1 MIEKYVLKD
10 TLTYTI
16 EKLNHSIYELQ
27 NRVSECESQ
36 IAQLNNQAYNIQ
48 LGRNLEIKSK
58 MDELTTDFKDLKC
71 QIAGELSEL
80 RADLDA
86 LVVKPN
92 EKSDLEILEQNNR
105 NELKYIDLDEVNK
118 EKGFWELYDENWW
131 NK

>member
-1 MIEKYVLKD
+1 MKYV
-10 TLTYTI
+10 TI
-16 EKLNHSIYELQ
+16 ENLDHVIMKLYDSIYELSS
-27 NRVSECESQ
+27 RVSECESQ

-58 MDELTTDFKDLKC
+58 IDELTTDFKDLKC

-80 RADLDA
+80 RANLDA

-92 EKSDLEILEQNNR
+92 EKSDLEILEQNSR

>member
-1 MIEKYVLKD
+1 MAVKYITGD
-10 TLTYTI
+10 ILTYTI

-27 NRVSECESQ
+27 SRVSECESQ

-48 LGRNLEIKSK
+48 LERNLEIKSK
-58 MDELTTDFKDLKC
+58 MNELTTDFKDLKC
-71 QIAGELSEL
+71 QIVGEVAEL

-86 LVVKPN
+86 QVVKPD
-92 EKSDLEILEQNNR
+92 EKSDLEIFEQNGR
-105 NELKYIDLDEVNK
+105 NELKYIDLDDVNK

>member
-1 MIEKYVLKD
+1 MAQEYVLRD

-27 NRVSECESQ
+27 SRVSECESQ

-48 LGRNLEIKSK
+48 LERNLEIKSK
-58 MDELTTDFKDLKC
+58 MNELTTNFKDLKY

-80 RADLDA
+80 RANLDA

-92 EKSDLEILEQNNR
+92 EKSDLEILEQNSR

-118 EKGFWELYDENWW
+118 EKEFWELYDENWW

>member
-1 MIEKYVLKD
+1 MAVKYVTGD
-10 TLTYTI
+10 ILTYTI

-27 NRVSECESQ
+27 SRVSECESQ

-48 LGRNLEIKSK
+48 LERNLEIKSE
-58 MDELTTDFKDLKC
+58 MNELTTDFKDLKY

-80 RADLDA
+80 RANLDA

-92 EKSDLEILEQNNR
+92 EKSDLEILEQNSG
-105 NELKYIDLDEVNK
+105 NELKYIDLDDVNK

>member
-1 MIEKYVLKD
+1 MAKEYVLRD

-16 EKLNHSIYELQ
+16 EKLNHSIHDLQ
-27 NRVSECESQ
+27 SRVIECESK

-48 LGRNLEIKSK
+48 LERNLEIKSK
-58 MDELTTDFKDLKC
+58 MNELTTDFKDLKY

-80 RADLDA
+80 RANLDA

-92 EKSDLEILEQNNR
+92 EKSDLEILEQNSR

-118 EKGFWELYDENWW
+118 EKEFWELYDENWW

>member
-1 MIEKYVLKD
+1 MAVKYVTGD
-10 TLTYTI
+10 ILTYTI

-27 NRVSECESQ
+27 SRVSECESQ

-48 LGRNLEIKSK
+48 LERNLEIKSK
-58 MDELTTDFKDLKC
+58 MNELTTDFKDLKY

-80 RADLDA
+80 RANLDA
-86 LVVKPN
+86 LAVKPN
-92 EKSDLEILEQNNR
+92 EKSDLEILEQNSR

-118 EKGFWELYDENWW
+118 EKEFWELYDENWW

>member
-1 MIEKYVLKD
+1 MAVKYITGD
-10 TLTYTI
+10 ILTYTI

-27 NRVSECESQ
+27 SRVSECESQ
-36 IAQLNNQAYNIQ
+36 IAQLNYHAYNIQ
-48 LGRNLEIKSK
+48 LERNLEIKSK
-58 MDELTTDFKDLKC
+58 MNELTTDFKDLKY

-80 RADLDA
+80 RANLDA

-92 EKSDLEILEQNNR
+92 EKSDLEILEQNSR

-118 EKGFWELYDENWW
+118 EKEFWELYDENWW

>member
-1 MIEKYVLKD
+1 MTEKYVLKD

-27 NRVSECESQ
+27 SRVSECESQ

-58 MDELTTDFKDLKC
+58 MDELATDFKDLKY
-71 QIAGELSEL
+71 QIAGDLSEL
-80 RADLDA
+80 RANLDA

-92 EKSDLEILEQNNR
+92 KKSNLEILEQNSG
-105 NELKYIDLDEVNK
+105 NELKYINIDDEDKNN
-118 EKGFWELYDENWW
+118 FWYW
-131 NK
+131 NGETWK

>member
-1 MIEKYVLKD
+1 MAVKYVTGD
-10 TLTYTI
+10 ILTYTI

-27 NRVSECESQ
+27 SRVSECESQ

-48 LGRNLEIKSK
+48 LERNLEIKSK
-58 MDELTTDFKDLKC
+58 MNELTTDFKDLKY

-80 RADLDA
+80 RANLDA

-92 EKSDLEILEQNNR
+92 EKSDLEILEQNSR
-105 NELKYIDLDEVNK
+105 NELKYKDLDEVNK
-118 EKGFWELYDENWW
+118 EKEFWELYDENWW